1 MNERLIKAFQKY
13 EKVLDSQ
20 HFIESDLDYSR
31 LEFHRPMLER
41 LDVIESSVIT
51 LFDLYRKEHIYIS
64 KSFETIL
71 GHSVQD
77 ANDEGTEY
85 FNRQI
90 HPDDFILLSEAG
102 SHFLE
107 ISFAIP
113 VEKRKDYKMLT
124 EYRMK
129 KADGTLIR
137 VTEQHLCLENDK
149 HGNVWLSLS
158 MLDVSPD
165 QNLEAP
171 AQSRL
176 FNFKTGELFLFPPP
190 GENLQDDLLTKR
202 EKEILELL
210 ASGLI
215 SKQIADKLF
224 ISVNTVNTHRQRII
238 EKLDVTNTAE
248 AVKYGVSVGL
258 LQSW

>member
-1 MNERLIKAFQKY
+1 
-13 EKVLDSQ
+13 
-20 HFIESDLDYSR
+20 
-31 LEFHRPMLER
+31 
-41 LDVIESSVIT
+41 
-51 LFDLYRKEHIYIS
+51 
-64 KSFETIL
+64 
-71 GHSVQD
+71 
-77 ANDEGTEY
+77 
-85 FNRQI
+85 
-90 HPDDFILLSEAG
+90 
-102 SHFLE
+102 
-107 ISFAIP
+107 
-113 VEKRKDYKMLT
+113 
-124 EYRMK
+124 
-129 KADGTLIR
+129 
-137 VTEQHLCLENDK
+137 
-149 HGNVWLSLS
+149 

-190 GENLQDDLLTKR
+190 GQTLQDDLLTKR

-258 LQSW
+258 LPAW